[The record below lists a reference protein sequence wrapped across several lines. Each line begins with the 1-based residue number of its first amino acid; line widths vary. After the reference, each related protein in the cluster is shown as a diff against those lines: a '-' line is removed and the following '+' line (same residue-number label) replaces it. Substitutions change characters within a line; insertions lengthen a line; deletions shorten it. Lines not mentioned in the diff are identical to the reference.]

1 MVAYSFRFAL
11 LCVGFVRDWAEKI
24 TETAEDITSLQ
35 GTKRIFQRH
44 VKNIEKDLNTLI
56 NDLNLK
62 NEDNITDIYALKSS
76 YSDKVKNI
84 KELDHSI
91 LNLLQ

>member
-1 MVAYSFRFAL
+1 MVAYGFRFAL

-35 GTKRIFQRH
+35 GTKWIFQRQ

-56 NDLNLK
+56 NDLNLN

-76 YSDKVKNI
+76 YSEKLKILKN
-84 KELDHSI
+84 
-91 LNLLQ
+91 

>member
-1 MVAYSFRFAL
+1 M

-35 GTKRIFQRH
+35 GTKWIFQRQ

>member
-1 MVAYSFRFAL
+1 MVAYGFRFAL

-35 GTKRIFQRH
+35 GTKWIFQRQ

-56 NDLNLK
+56 NDLNLN

-76 YSDKVKNI
+76 YSGKLKTI